1 MNMMKTINNN
11 IHQLYQKNEIKDYQK
26 DFEQI
31 KNHLRELQEKLKLK
45 NIQMDRI
52 SETNKRSNQSLF
64 LL

>member
-1 MNMMKTINNN
+1 MMKTINNN

-45 NIQMDRI
+45 NI
-52 SETNKRSNQSLF
+52 
-64 LL
+64 